1 MNVFDFRDRLVADYS
16 AYVTSFI
23 SIRDPRIR
31 ERVDQDLAEG
41 LLWPEPS
48 IGLNPSF
55 AKGGWIDDLVAEGVL
70 HSECGRIFRVNKNN
84 DNAGS
89 RLRLHRH
96 QLDAIHAARAGRNYV
111 LTTGTG
117 SGKSLAYIV
126 PIVDAVLRGPRR
138 ARHQSNRRLSNERP
152 GEQPRAGAS
161 EVPHLWLPGWT
172 RTGDVPA
179 LHGPRERRRA
189 ACDSRR
195 SAGHPAHET
204 AKTRRC
210 AEASSEQL
218 PHS

>member
-1 MNVFDFRDRLVADYS
+1 MNVFDFRDRLVADYA

-70 HSECGRIFRVNKNN
+70 HSECSRIFRVKR
-84 DNAGS
+84 DKGDAGS

-126 PIVDAVLRGPRR
+126 PIVDVRL
-138 ARHQSNRRLSNERP
+138 NRTA
-152 GEQPRAGAS
+152 GES
-161 EVPHLWLPGWT
+161 
-172 RTGDVPA
+172 
-179 LHGPRERRRA
+179 
-189 ACDSRR
+189 C
-195 SAGHPAHET
+195 
-204 AKTRRC
+204 KT
-210 AEASSEQL
+210 S
-218 PHS
+218 